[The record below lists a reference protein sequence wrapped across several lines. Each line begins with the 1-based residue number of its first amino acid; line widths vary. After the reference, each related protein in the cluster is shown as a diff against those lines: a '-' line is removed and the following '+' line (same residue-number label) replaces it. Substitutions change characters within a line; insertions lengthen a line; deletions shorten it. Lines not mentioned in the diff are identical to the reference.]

1 MTRLE
6 INLIADIK
14 EHSAIKYFGLFDVA
28 KKIGEEVVELGE
40 ALGENRSGNNKAS
53 IIEEASDIAILAW
66 DILIKCGKKPM
77 EAMAIK
83 MDILE
88 GRFPYRGKSA
98 KQVNRI

>member
-6 INLIADIK
+6 MNLIEDIK
-14 EHSAIKYFGLFDVA
+14 KHTAIKYSGLFDVA

-40 ALGENRSGNNKAS
+40 AIGGNRIRDNKES

-66 DILIKCGKKPM
+66 DILIKCGKRPM
-77 EAMAIK
+77 DTMSVK

-88 GRFPYRGKSA
+88 GRSPYRGKSA
-98 KQVNRI
+98 